1 MCVCVCVCSCVY
13 IVGQSNHMNKEIKSD
28 TFKVNLGLK
37 MEPLVVQKGKE
48 GQDRFLQADVGIL
61 AQLWVSEQINA
72 CCCSVTKS
80 CQTFCD
86 SKDCS
91 MPGSSVLCYL
101 PDLLKFMSIESVML
115 SNHRSL
121 CHPFLLL
128 PSLFPNI
135 RVFSN
140 ESALC
145 ISWLKYRSF
154 SFSKSVTSAD
164 TGAESTSAAKTIAP
178 RITGLNIPK
187 PLPAD
192 ATRRK
197 TVPLQFCSRIPKAP
211 AKVHP

>member
-154 SFSKSVTSAD
+154 SFSKSSSS
-164 TGAESTSAAKTIAP
+164 EYS
-178 RITGLNIPK
+178 GLIFFMTDCFDLLAVQGTLK
-187 PLPAD
+187 S
-192 ATRRK
+192 
-197 TVPLQFCSRIPKAP
+197 PLQHHNSKTMYTNPHVSSWCHGP
-211 AKVHP
+211 